1 MKLYDY
7 PVAPNPRRVKI
18 FAEEK
23 NIQLELILCDMAKR
37 EHKTPEFLEKN
48 PSGKIPVLELDNGEC
63 ISESIAICRYLELI
77 KPDPN

>member
-7 PVAPNPRRVKI
+7 PGAPNPRRVKI

-48 PSGKIPVLELDNGEC
+48 PSGKIPVLELEDGRC
-63 ISESIAICRYLELI
+63 ISESIPICR
-77 KPDPN
+77 

>member
-7 PVAPNPRRVKI
+7 PGAPNPRRVKI

-48 PSGKIPVLELDNGEC
+48 PSGKIPVLEL
-63 ISESIAICRYLELI
+63 ESQTFLEMMLLRYPI
-77 KPDPN
+77 

>member
-7 PVAPNPRRVKI
+7 PGAPNPRRVKI

-37 EHKTPEFLEKN
+37 EHKTPEFRKESQWKN
-48 PSGKIPVLELDNGEC
+48 PSSGTRGW
-63 ISESIAICRYLELI
+63 
-77 KPDPN
+77 